1 MEITPKNNKKNKSS
15 SLPSKPIRDMLSR
28 CKGENEHSL
37 FLRAEFS
44 VVLPVRFLLDFCL
57 PF

>member
-1 MEITPKNNKKNKSS
+1 MGITPKKNKKNKSS

-37 FLRAEFS
+37 FLRAAFS
-44 VVLPVRFLLDFCL
+44 VV
-57 PF
+57 